1 MTIQYDSA
9 PESSEPGEQECER
22 IAVYGTLKRG
32 YRNHQLLMRAR
43 FLGTD
48 HLSTIVLHDLGPCP
62 GAVERPSAGVLVEV
76 YEVDE
81 RTFARVDALE
91 GYNPQAPEHGDYTRR
106 RMATRFGPA
115 WVYFYNGS
123 VRGCRRITRGAW

>member
-1 MTIQYDSA
+1 MSGK
-9 PESSEPGEQECER
+9 GEDTVFR

-32 YRNHQLLMRAR
+32 YSNHHLLMRAR

-48 HLSTIVLHDLGPCP
+48 HLNSIVLYDLGPYP
-62 GAVERPSAGVLVEV
+62 GAVEQSSQGVLVEV

-91 GYNPQAPEHGDYTRR
+91 GYNAQAPEHGLYTRH
-106 RMATRFGPA
+106 RMETRHGPA

-123 VRGCRRITRGAW
+123 VQGCRRITRGAW

>member
-1 MTIQYDSA
+1 MSGN
-9 PESSEPGEQECER
+9 GEDAAFR

-32 YRNHQLLMRAR
+32 CSNHHLLMRAR

-48 HLSTIVLHDLGPCP
+48 HLNSIVLHDLGPYP
-62 GAVERPSAGVLVEV
+62 GAVEQPSQGILVEV

-91 GYNPQAPEHGDYTRR
+91 GYSAQAPERGEYTRQQR
-106 RMATRFGPA
+106 DTRFGPA

>member
-1 MTIQYDSA
+1 MSDD
-9 PESSEPGEQECER
+9 ESTGFR

-32 YRNHQLLMRAR
+32 YGNHRLLMRAR

-48 HLSTIVLHDLGPCP
+48 HLNSIVLHDLGPCP
-62 GAVERPSAGVLVEV
+62 GAVDQPSQGIVVEV

-81 RTFARVDALE
+81 RTFERVDALE
-91 GYNPQAPEHGDYTRR
+91 GYNARAPERGEYTRQLR
-106 RMATRFGPA
+106 DTRFGAA

-123 VRGCRRITRGAW
+123 VRGFRRITRGAW